1 MNYSLMDLLSLIGAL
16 GFFIYGMKVMSDG
29 IQKVAGNR
37 MRRILSA
44 MTSNRVFGVF
54 TGFII
59 TSLVQ
64 SSSAT
69 TVMVV
74 SFVNAG
80 LLSLIESI
88 GVIMGANIGTT
99 LTAWLIS
106 IFGFKV
112 KISAMAL
119 PIIAFGFPMLFS
131 SRGSIKSWGEVL
143 IGFAL
148 LFMGLEFLKDS
159 VPDLQSNP
167 QVLEFL
173 SQYTD
178 KGLLSTLI
186 FIGVGTVI
194 TIVVQ
199 SSSAAM
205 ALTLVMCYQ
214 GWIPFQLAAAMIL
227 GENIGTTITAN
238 LAALVANVHAKRA
251 ARAHFL
257 FNTFGVVW
265 MIIAFPLFISGI
277 NNYMA
282 NNPTISGTGGRQ
294 YSFEQPPSQELFD
307 TQLQQS
313 LGDAGE
319 FIEWTWVTPK
329 KLNMHYSLFKAAG
342 QGIDIDSL
350 AAIRIS
356 EELVALGI
364 TAAQYH
370 VVNIGARPSE
380 EASAI
385 PIALSIFHTT
395 FNILNV
401 LMLVWFV
408 PFIARTVTRFLPAK
422 GVDDEVFHL
431 SFIGSGM
438 MGTAELSI
446 IEARKEISKFGEI
459 IVKLYDAV
467 PQLLHATEEKKFQK
481 LMKRVAKYED
491 MTDRMEL
498 EIAKYLSKASESELS
513 NDASRRV
520 RSMLSI
526 ISDLETIG
534 DLCYQI
540 AQNLERRR
548 AIKAYF
554 TPELRQKSE
563 LMFIAV
569 EKSISNMTQNL
580 NRDYE
585 KVTLT
590 EAKDIEEEIND
601 LRNKL
606 RNEHLENIEKGLYP
620 IHSGM
625 YYNDLIHS
633 LEKIGDHAF
642 DVSEAIV
649 LES

>member
-1 MNYSLMDLLSLIGAL
+1 MNYSLLDLLSLIGAL

-37 MRRILSA
+37 MRKILSA

-54 TGFII
+54 TGFLI

-80 LLSLIESI
+80 LLSLVESI

-131 SRGSIKSWGEVL
+131 SKSTVKSWGEVL

-148 LFMGLEFLKDS
+148 LFMGLEFLKGS

-167 QVLEFL
+167 EVLEFL

-186 FIGVGTVI
+186 FIGVGSII

-214 GWIPFQLAAAMIL
+214 GWIPFQLAAAMIM

-257 FNTFGVVW
+257 FNVFGVIW
-265 MIIAFPLFISGI
+265 MIIAFPLFISNI
-277 NNYMA
+277 NDYMG
-282 NNPTISGTGGRQ
+282 NHPGISGVGGKT
-294 YSFEQPPSQELFD
+294 YSLSSTNYPSEIESDLNSRFSDVQEYVELD
-307 TQLQQS
+307 YTNP
-313 LGDAGE
+313 GTIA
-319 FIEWTWVTPK
+319 V
-329 KLNMHYSLFKAAG
+329 HYSLFKASEV
-342 QGIDIDSL
+342 GINIDSL
-350 AAIRIS
+350 SSSRMDAQLAS
-356 EELVALGI
+356 WGLANSNVTVTDLG
-364 TAAQYH
+364 AK
-370 VVNIGARPSE
+370 PME
-380 EASAI
+380 EASSI
-385 PIALSIFHTT
+385 PIALSIFHSV

-401 LMLVWFV
+401 LFLVWFV
-408 PFIARTVTRFLPAK
+408 PFIAKTVIKILPAK
-422 GVDDEVFHL
+422 GEDDEVFHL
-431 SFIGSGM
+431 SYIGTGM
-438 MGTAELSI
+438 MSTAELSI
-446 IEARKEISKFGEI
+446 IEARKEITKFGELTG
-459 IVKLYDAV
+459 KLYRAV
-467 PQLLHATEEKKFQK
+467 PQLLHATEEKKFKK
-481 LMKRVAKYED
+481 LLKRIAKYED
-491 MTDRMEL
+491 MTDRMEI
-498 EIAKYLSKASESELS
+498 EIAKYLTNASSNELS
-513 NDASRRV
+513 KDASRRV

-526 ISDLETIG
+526 ISDLETVG

-540 AQNLERRR
+540 GQNLERRR

-554 TPELRQKSE
+554 TPELRERSE
-563 LMFIAV
+563 RMFLIV
-569 EKSISNMTQNL
+569 EKAVAVMIQNL
-580 NRDYE
+580 NSNYTE
-585 KVTLT
+585 VTLT
-590 EAKDIEEEIND
+590 EAKNIEDELNE
-601 LRNKL
+601 LRDQL
-606 RNEHLENIEKGLYP
+606 RNEHLKNVEKGLYP

-625 YYNDLIHS
+625 YYIDLVHS
-633 LEKIGDHAF
+633 LEKIGDHVF

>member
-1 MNYSLMDLLSLIGAL
+1 
-16 GFFIYGMKVMSDG
+16 
-29 IQKVAGNR
+29 
-37 MRRILSA
+37 MRKILSA

-54 TGFII
+54 TGFLI

-80 LLSLIESI
+80 LLSLVESI

-119 PIIAFGFPMLFS
+119 PIIAVGFPMLFS
-131 SRGSIKSWGEVL
+131 SKSSIKSWGEVL

-167 QVLEFL
+167 EVLEFL

-186 FIGVGTVI
+186 FIGVGTII

-214 GWIPFQLAAAMIL
+214 GWIPFQLAAAMIM

-257 FNTFGVVW
+257 FNVFGVFW
-265 MIIAFPLFISGI
+265 MIIAFPIFISNI
-277 NNYMA
+277 NGYMGKH
-282 NNPTISGTGGRQ
+282 PGISGVGGKT
-294 YSFEQPPSQELFD
+294 Y
-307 TQLQQS
+307 TI
-313 LGDAGE
+313 DASE
-319 FIEWTWVTPK
+319 SK
-329 KLNMHYSLFKAAG
+329 KLSKSDLNNRFADVEDYVQINWENDQTIQAHYSLFKASE
-342 QGIDIDSL
+342 INLNVDSL
-350 AAIRIS
+350 SSSRMDEQLLAWGVGKENVKID
-356 EELVALGI
+356 EV
-364 TAAQYH
+364 
-370 VVNIGARPSE
+370 GAKPMQ
-380 EASAI
+380 EASSI
-385 PIALSIFHTT
+385 PIALSIFHSV

-401 LMLVWFV
+401 LLLVWFV
-408 PFIARTVTRFLPAK
+408 PFIAKTVIRLLPTK
-422 GVDDEVFHL
+422 GEDDEVFHL
-431 SFIGSGM
+431 SYIGTGM
-438 MGTAELSI
+438 MSTAELSI
-446 IEARKEISKFGEI
+446 IEARKEITKFGELAE
-459 IVKLYDAV
+459 KLYHTV
-467 PQLLHATEEKKFQK
+467 PQLLHATEEKKFKK
-481 LMKRVAKYED
+481 LLKRIAKYED

-498 EIAKYLSKASESELS
+498 EIAKYLTTASGNELS
-513 NDASRRV
+513 QAASKRV

-554 TPELRQKSE
+554 TPELREKTE
-563 LMFIAV
+563 KMFMIV
-569 EKSISNMTQNL
+569 EKSVEVMIRNL
-580 NRDYE
+580 NMDYS

-590 EAKDIEEEIND
+590 EAKNIEDEIND

-606 RNEHLENIEKGLYP
+606 RNEHLKNVEKGLYP

-625 YYNDLIHS
+625 YYIDLIHS
-633 LEKIGDHAF
+633 LEKIGDHVF

>member
-1 MNYSLMDLLSLIGAL
+1 MNYSLIDLLSLIGAL

-37 MRRILSA
+37 MRKILSA

-54 TGFII
+54 TGFLI

-80 LLSLIESI
+80 LLSLVESI

-131 SRGSIKSWGEVL
+131 SKSTIKSWGEVL

-167 QVLEFL
+167 EVLEFL

-186 FIGVGTVI
+186 FIGVGTII

-214 GWIPFQLAAAMIL
+214 GWIPFQLAAAMIM

-257 FNTFGVVW
+257 FNVFGVIW
-265 MIIAFPLFISGI
+265 MIIAFPIFISNI
-277 NNYMA
+277 NAYMGRH
-282 NNPTISGTGGRQ
+282 PGISGLGGKS
-294 YSFEQPPSQELFD
+294 YTIDASKSKDLN
-307 TQLQQS
+307 QS
-313 LGDAGE
+313 D
-319 FIEWTWVTPK
+319 
-329 KLNMHYSLFKAAG
+329 LNTRFADVEDYVQVSWENENKIQVHYSLFKASE
-342 QGIDIDSL
+342 IDLNVDSL
-350 AAIRIS
+350 ASYRMDEQLLAWGVGA
-356 EELVALGI
+356 ENVKVAE
-364 TAAQYH
+364 
-370 VVNIGARPSE
+370 VGAKPMQ
-380 EASAI
+380 EASSI
-385 PIALSIFHTT
+385 PIALSIFHSV

-401 LMLVWFV
+401 LLLVWFV
-408 PFIARTVTRFLPAK
+408 PFIAKMVIRILPTK
-422 GVDDEVFHL
+422 GEDDEVFHL
-431 SFIGSGM
+431 SYIGTGM
-438 MGTAELSI
+438 MSTAELSI
-446 IEARKEISKFGEI
+446 IEARKEITKFGELAE
-459 IVKLYDAV
+459 KLYRTV
-467 PQLLHATEEKKFQK
+467 PQLLHATEEKKFKK
-481 LMKRVAKYED
+481 LLKRIAKYED

-498 EIAKYLSKASESELS
+498 EIAKYLTTASGNELS
-513 NDASRRV
+513 QAASKRV

-554 TPELRQKSE
+554 TPELREKTE
-563 LMFIAV
+563 KMFMIV
-569 EKSISNMTQNL
+569 EKSVDVMMRNL
-580 NRDYE
+580 NMDYS

-590 EAKDIEEEIND
+590 EAKNIEDEIND

-606 RNEHLENIEKGLYP
+606 RNEHLKNVEKGLYP

-625 YYNDLIHS
+625 YYIDLIHS
-633 LEKIGDHAF
+633 LEKIGDHVF